1 MLQDIN
7 GQYHKNKWYRA
18 IVPIKKFPAYAKLA
32 TYGDVKNAGVSI
44 FRIQDIN
51 QATAAGHID
60 ARIDNVRIVYIPK

>member
-1 MLQDIN
+1 M
-7 GQYHKNKWYRA
+7 
-18 IVPIKKFPAYAKLA
+18 PIKKFPAYAKLA